1 MNTPSAITLAR
12 CCAIALPL
20 LLAATHGRAQTQS
33 WEYKAYQRDRA
44 SGLYNKEKFNV
55 ATVSLEEKDGKAM
68 FRMVTPGRGD
78 PCISRGELP
87 AEVERNAET
96 TTITVR
102 PELAG
107 CEPFRYVI
115 KNDGS
120 GGVKMHLRNER
131 WAPDGFDHGLTRKP

>member
-1 MNTPSAITLAR
+1 MNTPSALTLVR
-12 CCAIALPL
+12 CCALTIPL
-20 LLAATHGRAQTQS
+20 LLAATSGRAQTQS

-55 ATVSLEEKDGKAM
+55 ATVSLEEKDGKAT

-96 TTITVR
+96 LTITVK
-102 PELAG
+102 PELSG
-107 CEPFRYVI
+107 CEAFRYVI

-120 GGVKMHLRNER
+120 GGVKMHMRNNQ
-131 WAPDGFDHGLTRKP
+131 WVNDGFDHGLTRKQ